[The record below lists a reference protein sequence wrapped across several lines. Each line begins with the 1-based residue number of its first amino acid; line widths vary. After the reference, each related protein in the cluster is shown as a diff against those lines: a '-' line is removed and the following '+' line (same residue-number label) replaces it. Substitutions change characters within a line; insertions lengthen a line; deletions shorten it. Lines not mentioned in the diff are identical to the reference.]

1 MILARTS
8 STLTPVPPFP
18 SPALPA
24 ATAPTVLYLPSPL
37 ERCLSPKMLARM
49 HPLMREYIDYLI
61 LRARERTAQS
71 VLEALDGFLAWVR
84 AQHLDV
90 LCLTKEI
97 LFRYQE
103 YLLVEYRTRAGKP
116 LARKTAV
123 TRIVLIKGFYAWLV
137 DCGHLVVDPA
147 RHLGISE
154 VRSRVVVSQ
163 PLTLQEVTAILQTA
177 SARVRQHR
185 PGTSLHVRHLRN
197 LAALSLSLATGRRIG
212 GLVGLKLS
220 QVDVPKRELRIER
233 EKGHA
238 GRVLPVK
245 AWAMDIVARYLATA
259 RPRLAHGHDTPWLFL
274 NPEGTGHATR
284 GMFSIILKLLL
295 PQVRRQNPD
304 LVDLQ
309 RKRVTWHS
317 LRTSFA
323 TLMFRNGCDIRVV
336 NELMLHRD
344 LSTTARY
351 TPVPVEDLRQVFRSA
366 HPRP

>member
-1 MILARTS
+1 MILDRSVA
-8 STLTPVPPFP
+8 V
-18 SPALPA
+18 SPAGSTAAVPA
-24 ATAPTVLYLPSPL
+24 ATAPHVLYLPSPL
-37 ERCLSPKMLARM
+37 ERRLRPKVLARL

-61 LRARERTAQS
+61 LRSRQKTAES
-71 VLEALDGFLAWVR
+71 VSEMLDGFLAWVR
-84 AQHLDV
+84 PQHLDL

-97 LFRYQE
+97 LQQYQE
-103 YLLVEYRTRAGKP
+103 FLLVTYRSPAGKP
-116 LARKTAV
+116 LARHTAA
-123 TRIVLIKGFYAWLV
+123 TRIVLLKGFYAWLV
-137 DCGHLVVDPA
+137 DCGHLVVNPA
-147 RHLGISE
+147 RRLGIST
-154 VRSRVVVSQ
+154 VKSRVVVSA

-177 SARVRQHR
+177 GARVRLHR
-185 PGTSLHVRHLRN
+185 AGSALHVRHLRN

-212 GLVGLKLS
+212 GLVGLNIAQL
-220 QVDVPKRELRIER
+220 DIPKRELRVER

-245 AWAMDIVARYLATA
+245 AWAMDIVARYLTDA
-259 RPRLAHGHDTPWLFL
+259 RPRLAHGYDTPWLFL

-284 GMFSIILKLLL
+284 GMFSIIIKNLI
-295 PQVRRQNPD
+295 PHVRRQNPD

-351 TPVPVEDLRQVFRSA
+351 TPVPVDDLRQIFRST